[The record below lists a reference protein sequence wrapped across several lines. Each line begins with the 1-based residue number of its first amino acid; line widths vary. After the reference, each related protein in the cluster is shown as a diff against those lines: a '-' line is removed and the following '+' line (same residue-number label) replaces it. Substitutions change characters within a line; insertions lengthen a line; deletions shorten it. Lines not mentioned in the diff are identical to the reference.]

1 MFKKLR
7 WHIILIELGAFLFIT
22 VLIVA
27 AINIGFTAQ
36 INRNAHQLLSMLE
49 KYGGIIPE
57 VVDSYSENGEDNTQI
72 KIIYDNDSAT
82 DDEKIQHFDSDFSD
96 LGFGLRFSDETRYT
110 TRYFWVLLDDN
121 NIIIDEDL
129 SHIAAQSV
137 YDVQNYVHAAV
148 KSSRLESHS
157 GKYYYL
163 KVPEEDKTRIY
174 FVDCY
179 SMIESR
185 NSLTRTSIFI
195 ASIAMIIATAFV
207 WITSKQVIAPLQKNL
222 ELQKRFITDASHE
235 LKTPLAAIQVNAD
248 VLELTMGENPT
259 IDKIKRQVNNMN
271 GLVEEMLTLSRM
283 DSEAERKEE
292 FSEIDFSSLVEE
304 KVSDFM
310 TRAESQDKKLILN
323 IKPDIKVIGNAKGLE
338 RLVSV
343 LCDNAVKYCSSGGE
357 IDVCLDSTLSYAK
370 LEVANTSEKLSQ
382 DDMKHLFD
390 RFYRTDSSRS
400 KETGGYGIGLS
411 IAKTVVDQHRGKISA
426 ANREDKV
433 CFTVELPIK
442 RQIKKSEKSN

>member
-259 IDKIKRQVNNMN
+259 IDKIKRQVNNMS

-283 DSEAERKEE
+283 DRSR
-292 FSEIDFSSLVEE
+292 
-304 KVSDFM
+304 
-310 TRAESQDKKLILN
+310 
-323 IKPDIKVIGNAKGLE
+323 AKG
-338 RLVSV
+338 R
-343 LCDNAVKYCSSGGE
+343 
-357 IDVCLDSTLSYAK
+357 I
-370 LEVANTSEKLSQ
+370 
-382 DDMKHLFD
+382 F
-390 RFYRTDSSRS
+390 
-400 KETGGYGIGLS
+400 
-411 IAKTVVDQHRGKISA
+411 
-426 ANREDKV
+426 
-433 CFTVELPIK
+433 
-442 RQIKKSEKSN
+442 

>member
-22 VLIVA
+22 MLIVG
-27 AINIGFTAQ
+27 AINIVFTTQ
-36 INRNAHQLLSMLE
+36 INHNAHQLLTLLE
-49 KYGGIIPE
+49 EYGGIIPE
-57 VVDSYSENGEDNTQI
+57 VSEEYSEKGEEGTQL
-72 KIIYDNDSAT
+72 KIITDNSAASV
-82 DDEKIQHFDSDFSD
+82 DEKNQHPDIDFSD
-96 LGFGLRFSDETRYT
+96 LGFGAKFTDETRYT
-110 TRYFWVLLDDN
+110 TRYFWVLIDKHN
-121 NIIIDEDL
+121 NIIDKDL
-129 SHIAAQSV
+129 SHVAVQSID
-137 YDVQNYVHAAV
+137 DVQNYVHAAI
-148 KSSRLESHS
+148 KSNSAESHY

-163 KVPEEDKTRIY
+163 KSPEEDNTKIY

-185 NSLTRTSIFI
+185 NSLTRTSLFI
-195 ASIAMIIATAFV
+195 ASIAMAIATAFV
-207 WITSKQVIAPLQKNL
+207 WITSKQAIAPFQKNL

-259 IDKIKRQVNNMN
+259 IDKIKRQVGNMSD
-271 GLVEEMLTLSRM
+271 LVEEMLTLSRM
-283 DSEAERKEE
+283 DSDSELKEE

-304 KVSDFM
+304 KASDFF
-310 TRAESQDKKLILN
+310 TRAESQNKRLILN
-323 IKPDIKVIGNAKGLE
+323 IKPQIKVIGNAKGLE

-343 LCDNAVKYCSSGGE
+343 LCDNAVKYCSFDGE
-357 IDVCLDSTLSYAK
+357 INVWLDSTLSYAK
-370 LEVANTSEKLSQ
+370 LEVSNTSEKLSQ
-382 DDMKHLFD
+382 DDIKHLFD

-400 KETGGYGIGLS
+400 KATGGYGIGLS
-411 IAKTVVDQHRGKISA
+411 IAKTVVDQHKGKISV

-442 RQIKKSEKSN
+442 KQIRKSDKSN

>member
-137 YDVQNYVHAAV
+137 YDVA
-148 KSSRLESHS
+148 KLCSR
-157 GKYYYL
+157 
-163 KVPEEDKTRIY
+163 R
-174 FVDCY
+174 
-179 SMIESR
+179 
-185 NSLTRTSIFI
+185 
-195 ASIAMIIATAFV
+195 
-207 WITSKQVIAPLQKNL
+207 
-222 ELQKRFITDASHE
+222 
-235 LKTPLAAIQVNAD
+235 
-248 VLELTMGENPT
+248 
-259 IDKIKRQVNNMN
+259 
-271 GLVEEMLTLSRM
+271 
-283 DSEAERKEE
+283 RKEQQ
-292 FSEIDFSSLVEE
+292 FGKSL
-304 KVSDFM
+304 
-310 TRAESQDKKLILN
+310 
-323 IKPDIKVIGNAKGLE
+323 
-338 RLVSV
+338 
-343 LCDNAVKYCSSGGE
+343 
-357 IDVCLDSTLSYAK
+357 
-370 LEVANTSEKLSQ
+370 
-382 DDMKHLFD
+382 
-390 RFYRTDSSRS
+390 
-400 KETGGYGIGLS
+400 
-411 IAKTVVDQHRGKISA
+411 GKILLFKGS
-426 ANREDKV
+426 
-433 CFTVELPIK
+433 
-442 RQIKKSEKSN
+442 

>member
-148 KSSRLESHS
+148 KSSSLESHS

-259 IDKIKRQVNNMN
+259 IDKIKRQVNNMS

-323 IKPDIKVIGNAKGLE
+323 IKPDIKVIGNSKGLE

>member
-148 KSSRLESHS
+148 KSSSLESHS

-259 IDKIKRQVNNMN
+259 IDKIKRQVNNMS

-426 ANREDKV
+426 ASREDKV

>member
-22 VLIVA
+22 MLIVA
-27 AINIGFTAQ
+27 AINIGFTTQ

-57 VVDSYSENGEDNTQI
+57 VVESYSENGENNTQI
-72 KIIYDNDSAT
+72 KIISDDDSESE
-82 DDEKIQHFDSDFSD
+82 DEIIQHFDSDFSD
-96 LGFGLRFSDETRYT
+96 LGFGLRFTEETRYT
-110 TRYFWVLLDDN
+110 TRYFWVLLNEDN
-121 NIIIDEDL
+121 VIIDEDL

-137 YDVQNYVHAAV
+137 YDVQSYVRAAA
-148 KSSRLESHS
+148 KSNSAESHS

-163 KVPEEDKTRIY
+163 KIPEEGKTRIY

-207 WITSKQVIAPLQKNL
+207 WITSKQAIAPFKKNL
-222 ELQKRFITDASHE
+222 ELQKRFVTDASHE

-248 VLELTMGENPT
+248 VLELTVGENPT
-259 IDKIKRQVNNMN
+259 IDKIKRQVNNMS

-292 FSEIDFSSLVEE
+292 FSDVDFSSLVEE
-304 KVSDFM
+304 KASDFI
-310 TRAESQDKKLILN
+310 TRAESQDKKIILK
-323 IKPDIKVIGNAKGLE
+323 IKPDIKIIGNAKGLE

-343 LCDNAVKYCSSGGE
+343 LCDNAVKYCSCGGE
-357 IDVCLDSTLSYAK
+357 IDISLDSTLAYAR

-382 DDMKHLFD
+382 DDIKHLFD

-400 KETGGYGIGLS
+400 KATGGYGIGLS
-411 IAKTVVDQHRGKISA
+411 IAKTVVDQHKGKISA

-442 RQIKKSEKSN
+442 RQIKRFEKSN

>member
-207 WITSKQVIAPLQKNL
+207 WITSKQVIAPLQK
-222 ELQKRFITDASHE
+222 
-235 LKTPLAAIQVNAD
+235 
-248 VLELTMGENPT
+248 
-259 IDKIKRQVNNMN
+259 
-271 GLVEEMLTLSRM
+271 
-283 DSEAERKEE
+283 
-292 FSEIDFSSLVEE
+292 
-304 KVSDFM
+304 
-310 TRAESQDKKLILN
+310 ILN
-323 IKPDIKVIGNAKGLE
+323 FRNG
-338 RLVSV
+338 S
-343 LCDNAVKYCSSGGE
+343 
-357 IDVCLDSTLSYAK
+357 
-370 LEVANTSEKLSQ
+370 
-382 DDMKHLFD
+382 
-390 RFYRTDSSRS
+390 
-400 KETGGYGIGLS
+400 
-411 IAKTVVDQHRGKISA
+411 
-426 ANREDKV
+426 
-433 CFTVELPIK
+433 
-442 RQIKKSEKSN
+442 

>member
-1 MFKKLR
+1 MLKKLR

-27 AINIGFTAQ
+27 AINIGFTTQ

-72 KIIYDNDSAT
+72 KIISDNDSAT

-148 KSSRLESHS
+148 KSSSLESHS

-259 IDKIKRQVNNMN
+259 IDKIKRQVNNMS

-390 RFYRTDSSRS
+390 RFYRTDFSRS

>member
-323 IKPDIKVIGNAKGLE
+323 IKPDIKVIGNSKGLE